1 MRSAKRSR
9 LHAWP
14 RSEQKHKE
22 VKVKEQWDEM
32 NKRITDLMKELDSD
46 GRDRTVAVL
55 DELQGSVEIF
65 VDKIDRVRNL
75 LDQVEQGKLDRTGRL
90 CREVIE
96 LDAAALGVRK
106 LIGFLPMDV
115 IKRLQVTGERL

>member
-1 MRSAKRSR
+1 M
-9 LHAWP
+9 
-14 RSEQKHKE
+14 
-22 VKVKEQWDEM
+22 KEQWDEM